1 MNSAWL
7 ALAGIFTFWAIAGI
21 LIHKR
26 GKWRGVSFEGTMLI
40 WRTRF
45 GLRLIDRAGRT
56 LRRFWLAFGTAA
68 TALGFVF
75 MTFVLVGLLL
85 SAVLIFQYPTMP
97 SGVKLIYPG
106 ITIPLI
112 EGLVA
117 LFSVLIVHEFAHGFV
132 MRAQGLRT
140 KSTGLLLWAVIPGAF
155 VEQDEKQLKRAP
167 LMKRLRVYGAGSF
180 ANLVF
185 AILCLG
191 IILALISPKPGV
203 YVYGIDVG
211 GPADNKENL
220 QLGAQLIK
228 MDNITINTYDDYYDF
243 VEKITPGEN
252 IIIQTE
258 NGLTTITA
266 AENYR
271 DNIGIVP
278 IAATSRW
285 EFANPLIVAV
295 VAAEDLV
302 GLRPIIHP
310 YVYNSAIPWGGI
322 TMLKWM
328 FMLNFGIG
336 LVNLLPA
343 VPLDGGYMLRG
354 LLEKKMKKETA
365 KRVSYAFALF
375 ILALIVANFL
385 PMVWR

>member
-1 MNSAWL
+1 MNPAWL
-7 ALAGIFTFWAIAGI
+7 ALAGIFAFWALAGAI
-21 LIHKR
+21 IYKR

-45 GLRLIDRAGRT
+45 GLRFVDRLGRT
-56 LRRFWLAFGTAA
+56 LRKFWLAFGTAA
-68 TALGFVF
+68 ATFGFVF
-75 MTFVLVGLLL
+75 MVGVFITLLL
-85 SAVLIFQYPTMP
+85 SVVVIFQYPEAP

-140 KSTGLLLWAVIPGAF
+140 KSTGLLLWMVIPGAF

-180 ANLVF
+180 ANVVF

-203 YVYGIDVG
+203 YVYGIQQG
-211 GPADNKENL
+211 SPAENNL
-220 QLGAQLIK
+220 WLGAQLIE
-228 MDNITINTYDDYYDF
+228 MENIPINTYDDYYDF
-243 VEKITPGEN
+243 VEEIVPEEN
-252 IIIQTE
+252 ISILTE
-258 NGLTTITA
+258 NGSVTITA
-266 AENYR
+266 SENYR
-271 DNIGIVP
+271 DNIGILP

-295 VAAEDLV
+295 VAAEDLI
-302 GLRPIIHP
+302 GFRPIIHP
-310 YVYNSAIPWGGI
+310 YVYDSAIPWEGI

-336 LVNLLPA
+336 LINMLPA

-354 LLEKKMKKETA
+354 ALEKKVKRETA
-365 KRVSYAFALF
+365 KRVSYAVAIFV
-375 ILALIVANFL
+375 LALIIINFL